1 MVIIGSLGQLGS
13 DLKPYFE
20 PNFKIHS
27 LEWPEFKIENEKQ
40 VDTTLKRIKPE
51 FVINTAAFHNLN
63 ECEKDPLQSFLVN
76 AVAIK
81 FLAESCNKIDATLI
95 HFSTDYVFGSDR
107 ARNTPYVETDL
118 TGPVQIY
125 GNSKLAGERIL
136 NEYCNK
142 SFCFRISGL
151 YGIKGTN
158 AKKYANFV
166 EMMITL
172 GKEAEKKGEKLPS
185 AKDQTLT
192 FNPTE
197 EIAKVVG
204 EVLKTDQYGLY
215 HATCEGYSSRMEFVK
230 TLFEIMDIKT
240 EVFGVSSDYFNP
252 VCEQP
257 KFSALENRKL
267 KKLGI
272 SMPHWKDALENYL
285 KKRIIVKN

>member
-13 DLKPYFE
+13 DLKPYFKS
-20 PNFKIHS
+20 NFKIYP
-27 LEWPEFKIENEKQ
+27 LEWPEFKIENKKQ
-40 VDTTLKRIKPE
+40 VDTTLKRIKPD

-63 ECEKDPLQSFLVN
+63 ECEKDPMQSFLVN

-81 FLAESCNKIDATLI
+81 YMADSCNKIDATLI

-107 ARNTPYVETDL
+107 ERNTPYVETDS

-125 GNSKLAGERIL
+125 GISKVAGEKIL

-142 SFCFRISGL
+142 YFCFRISGL
-151 YGIKGTN
+151 YGIKGTS

-204 EVLKTDQYGLY
+204 EVIKTDQYGLY
-215 HATCEGYSSRMEFVK
+215 HATCEGYSSRLEFVR
-230 TLFEIMDIKT
+230 TLFEIMNIKT
-240 EVFGVSSDYFNP
+240 EVFGVNSDYFNP

-257 KFSALENRKL
+257 KFSALENKKL

-272 SMPHWKDALENYL
+272 LMPHWKDALENYL
-285 KKRIIVKN
+285 KKRVISKN